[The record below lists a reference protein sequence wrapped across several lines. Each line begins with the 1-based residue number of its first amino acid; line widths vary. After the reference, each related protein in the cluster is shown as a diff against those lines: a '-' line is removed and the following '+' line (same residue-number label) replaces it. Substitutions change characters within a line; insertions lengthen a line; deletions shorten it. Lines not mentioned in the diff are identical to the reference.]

1 MNITGCLDQEHN
13 ANRQATKQINS
24 PAQKVKSLAKEKK
37 DLLLARV
44 ASFPTLNIAC
54 SKYSLLNIMTFTI
67 ALRQTGLQVVRV
79 KMLVDGKRFFAN
91 TKWTRGLQ
99 SRVLGFK
106 VWLFVL
112 ARLLP
117 VDPDLRNDGQ
127 INGDLQGA
135 ADEELGR
142 RVPEVEVG
150 RFEGVA
156 AQPHAH
162 HLDAETDRKKEEWV
176 DRAV

>member
-1 MNITGCLDQEHN
+1 M
-13 ANRQATKQINS
+13 
-24 PAQKVKSLAKEKK
+24 
-37 DLLLARV
+37 
-44 ASFPTLNIAC
+44 
-54 SKYSLLNIMTFTI
+54 
-67 ALRQTGLQVVRV
+67 
-79 KMLVDGKRFFAN
+79 
-91 TKWTRGLQ
+91 
-99 SRVLGFK
+99 
-106 VWLFVL
+106 L

-162 HLDAETDRKKEEWV
+162 HLDAETDRKKEE
-176 DRAV
+176 